1 MTTPLYDL
9 GSWTK
14 QLSLN
19 QIEEMAVTITL
30 FIIDPLV
37 SYTNLNLYIILQC
50 IICFRNVVGYKNLGA
65 AAWFTTSCDEK
76 SPAYSYV
83 QKLGYHTLV
92 DVFGPLPCG
101 DRCPQNKSE
110 ICLKLLRLRYRVTL
124 VLENHSCNHTIPEM
138 FYLALEWVYIVGF
151 ICNVLFLKIVTPTKC
166 SDW

>member
-1 MTTPLYDL
+1 MNKAIAIESNWGNGCHNYFIYYRSTCILYKLKFVHHLADL
-9 GSWTK
+9 
-14 QLSLN
+14 Q
-19 QIEEMAVTITL
+19 
-30 FIIDPLV
+30 
-37 SYTNLNLYIILQC
+37 Y

-138 FYLALEWVYIVGF
+138 FYLALEWVYIVWF